1 MKYKVSYYF
10 DGHGEA
16 IVEAKTEEEAEDKFY
31 DGDYS
36 QDDEDEWGDN
46 YCIDE
51 VNCIDEEDDFE
62 AEQGEKAKQDALEQA
77 NKSLI
82 N

>member
-1 MKYKVSYYF
+1 MEKYRIKYYF
-10 DGHGEA
+10 DGRGEV
-16 IVEAKTEEEAEDKFY
+16 IIEAKNEKEAEDKFF
-31 DGDYS
+31 DGDYP
-36 QDDEDEWGDN
+36 QDDDSEWGED
-46 YCIDE
+46 YCIDRIE
-51 VNCIDEEDDFE
+51 LANEEEFE